1 MHNVKIKMV
10 ELPEGP
16 PVLSSIVL
24 EITSY
29 TELRSMEELGYKLE
43 NIFKNIPQ
51 LVDVDVVSDRS
62 YTQYSVLLKNNKI
75 LSSNLQLDQVKQILY
90 LSFEGMDIAYTNNSN
105 AQNQIPIH
113 LVLNKKTK
121 IFHANEKKHLMEK
134 FSEIKLMNSLGL
146 LVPLSELISIEERRN
161 EHKIISKNLSPI
173 VSVVGE
179 TDMESQIY
187 PLLSIREDIVEKLS
201 EQYDVQ
207 KTDFLDFT
215 LTDKTTKKL
224 KK

>member
-134 FSEIKLMNSLGL
+134 FSEIKLMNSLGS
-146 LVPLSELISIEERRN
+146 LVPLSELISIEEHRN

-187 PLLSIREDIVEKLS
+187 PLLSIREDIVEKL
-201 EQYDVQ
+201 
-207 KTDFLDFT
+207 
-215 LTDKTTKKL
+215 
-224 KK
+224 